1 MNMRGFESYER
12 EIAEGNIAIYLAS
25 AKTPDK
31 PILSINAESL
41 FYPASVCKLF
51 YMACFYDKV
60 QRKELIADE
69 EDWRAVKNMVAFS
82 SNDATGYMVN
92 RLCDTSSGANLS
104 EAMLSSWIE
113 KRKHIQRWL
122 EQTHLSIPS
131 EQYALYHS
139 TVDESPYGRDK
150 QAREVLG
157 GNLVS
162 AYACSQMMAKIFD
175 QNCYQAEMREQMKQL
190 LSKHA
195 NENRQAADGLDQ
207 VNDFICGSLPVGAKC
222 WSKAGW
228 TSSVKHETAFISLDV
243 GDFIISFF
251 SQGEELAQKP
261 QIMPDLTR
269 RALRYL
275 D

>member
-1 MNMRGFESYER
+1 M
-12 EIAEGNIAIYLAS
+12 L
-25 AKTPDK
+25 
-31 PILSINAESL
+31 
-41 FYPASVCKLF
+41 
-51 YMACFYDKV
+51 
-60 QRKELIADE
+60 
-69 EDWRAVKNMVAFS
+69 
-82 SNDATGYMVN
+82 N

-104 EAMLSSWIE
+104 DAKFSSWIE
-113 KRKHIQRWL
+113 KRERIQRWL
-122 EQTHLSIPS
+122 EQTHPNIPNV
-131 EQYALYHS
+131 QYALYHS

-175 QNCYQAEMREQMKQL
+175 QNCYQAELREQMKQL

-207 VNDFICGSLPVGAKC
+207 VNDFICGSLPAGAKC

-228 TSSVKHETAFISLDV
+228 TSSVKHETAFISLDE
-243 GDFIISFF
+243 GDFIISVF

-261 QIMPDLTR
+261 QILPDLTR